1 MDAPTVDADVR
12 RSSIEKMPLP
22 PPPPF
27 DSLPD
32 EIIEQILRLA
42 DPSSFASLVLLNRK
56 WRAVSQR
63 AHLYLLQLSRC
74 PSYSAS
80 HSTFPSSDDDNLP
93 QLRRLFAQ
101 EVKRNLFQAFLRPNV
116 TTVKLISTSISSSS
130 CPGGEG
136 MQYSA
141 SPKGHHILAYNSGRI
156 YVLDVRG
163 SSLEIKREL
172 KILRRPVSACINDAG
187 TLLAVLSTEMQV
199 DLYDM
204 EKTPPR
210 RTQSM
215 ILDNTPR
222 AIALSPCGSV
232 VAAAYEGGIEVS
244 SLRADALVTDRRAV
258 KCDAV
263 DALTFSYDGTQILGT
278 TIHSS
283 PPSTVIITAPYYD
296 PGPHMSEDNLSPL
309 WTTSILFPNT
319 SRDCSHAVLL
329 QDGNEEEASWTFTY
343 DRSFETFRA
352 VRIDD
357 LRNGTTYFTGPVPS
371 TSSQAKLLPSTLP
384 SATYRGELVS
394 AGFQGKDVW
403 IYGVPEDLDAVPDSA
418 SSSNDGSSPSNL
430 GRQNSGNSR
439 RPSTRAQETEGGRV
453 PQWQLLCDKLR
464 NTFVSGAKVAELPE
478 VKMVKW
484 VSGFGS
490 SSLQE
495 RLVVTARGV
504 GAPRLVTEEEDM
516 DFVDGGRVTLIDFDY
531 GIRDGTKNEITIEVG
546 TDHPEVLEEEQR
558 DLATEVAIVRRRTVA
573 QRRGGR
579 GGGSNLLRAA
589 TSAARTHAV
598 PPLPRP
604 ERTNSRD
611 SQDDDDPL
619 IPRRIGQHP
628 SQNPTIRTT
637 EPDNDDDDG
646 DGLSIDEM
654 EALDAPYAHASPRSQ
669 TTLRR
674 AATAAAVDRTLH
686 PRTADGR
693 PIEYRRAD
701 GRREHPHESDADNW
715 VPPPPPYQKED
726 PGDLPAFLRGPSV
739 APLPAPIPPI
749 PPMPNLHAAGMHP
762 FGQNNGGVG
771 SLDSKDG
778 HQHPAASPQRPPFQ
792 RTASDS
798 TTMSRPRVDST
809 SRPRSSPSAQQ
820 EMEDELYDA
829 TPPGS
834 PRQPARQAETAT
846 SEPDSRIPSVSSI
859 APSLDF
865 RAVTAPADPAVAVP
879 TPSQPQAP
887 VPRVSVDASPATEH
901 TAQPGQGTASRVR
914 RLSNAQT
921 WPGGPGPEAGRP
933 ADQVDGFPFPGS
945 RPQPM
950 EDSLSALPPLPS
962 SSQLASLNHRVSQG
976 NPRRLSGGYHVA
988 RRPVGSLDGD
998 YLSHS
1003 LPSALATGPSSLTQ
1017 PEFDQPLIISTP
1029 RGVTGAFDPPTRQTS
1044 GRRSETPL
1052 LAPVPRHP
1060 RPVPGSSQRPT
1071 VERLETIYSIAS
1083 SQGGNHV
1090 PTALPAHQPAPAWL
1104 NAPPVPVTRTSPTVN
1119 RRPSRAERSAAKN
1132 IKDAKKRGW
1141 TGKGKKK
1148 KKKAAD
1154 AASSAGWTDISTGS
1168 VDKDKEKDKKCVVM

>member
-32 EIIEQILRLA
+32 EIIEEILRLA

-63 AHLYLLQLSRC
+63 VHLYLLQLSRC

-80 HSTFPSSDDDNLP
+80 HSTLPSSDDDNLP

-101 EVKRNLFQAFLRPNV
+101 EVKRNLFQAFLRPNI

-136 MQYSA
+136 MQYSV

-156 YVLDVRG
+156 YVLDVRS

-244 SLRADALVTDRRAV
+244 SLRADALATDRRAV

-329 QDGNEEEASWTFTY
+329 QDGNDEEASWTFTY

-430 GRQNSGNSR
+430 GRQNSSNSR

-490 SSLQE
+490 SSSQE

-579 GGGSNLLRAA
+579 GGGSNLLRSA

-598 PPLPRP
+598 PPVPRP
-604 ERTNSRD
+604 QRTNSRD
-611 SQDDDDPL
+611 NQDDDDPL

-628 SQNPTIRTT
+628 TIQTT
-637 EPDNDDDDG
+637 APDNDDEDG

-654 EALDAPYAHASPRSQ
+654 EALDVPYAHASPRSQ

-726 PGDLPAFLRGPSV
+726 PGDLPAFM
-739 APLPAPIPPI
+739 LP
-749 PPMPNLHAAGMHP
+749 G
-762 FGQNNGGVG
+762 
-771 SLDSKDG
+771 
-778 HQHPAASPQRPPFQ
+778 
-792 RTASDS
+792 
-798 TTMSRPRVDST
+798 
-809 SRPRSSPSAQQ
+809 
-820 EMEDELYDA
+820 
-829 TPPGS
+829 
-834 PRQPARQAETAT
+834 PAR
-846 SEPDSRIPSVSSI
+846 
-859 APSLDF
+859 
-865 RAVTAPADPAVAVP
+865 
-879 TPSQPQAP
+879 
-887 VPRVSVDASPATEH
+887 
-901 TAQPGQGTASRVR
+901 
-914 RLSNAQT
+914 
-921 WPGGPGPEAGRP
+921 
-933 ADQVDGFPFPGS
+933 
-945 RPQPM
+945 
-950 EDSLSALPPLPS
+950 
-962 SSQLASLNHRVSQG
+962 
-976 NPRRLSGGYHVA
+976 
-988 RRPVGSLDGD
+988 
-998 YLSHS
+998 
-1003 LPSALATGPSSLTQ
+1003 LTQ

-1029 RGVTGAFDPPTRQTS
+1029 RGVTGAFDPPSRQIS

-1060 RPVPGSSQRPT
+1060 RPGNGSGQRPT

-1090 PTALPAHQPAPAWL
+1090 PTTLPAHQAAPAWL

-1168 VDKDKEKDKKCVVM
+1168 VDKDKEKEKKCVVM

>member
-1 MDAPTVDADVR
+1 
-12 RSSIEKMPLP
+12 
-22 PPPPF
+22 
-27 DSLPD
+27 
-32 EIIEQILRLA
+32 
-42 DPSSFASLVLLNRK
+42 
-56 WRAVSQR
+56 
-63 AHLYLLQLSRC
+63 
-74 PSYSAS
+74 
-80 HSTFPSSDDDNLP
+80 
-93 QLRRLFAQ
+93 
-101 EVKRNLFQAFLRPNV
+101 
-116 TTVKLISTSISSSS
+116 
-130 CPGGEG
+130 

-163 SSLEIKREL
+163 SSLHIKREL

-187 TLLAVLSTEMQV
+187 TLLAVLSSEMQV

-244 SLRADALVTDRRAV
+244 SLRADALATDRRAV

-278 TIHSS
+278 TTHSS

-418 SSSNDGSSPSNL
+418 SSSNDGSSSSNL

-464 NTFVSGAKVAELPE
+464 NTFVSGAKVAELAE

-484 VSGFGS
+484 VSGFGNS
-490 SSLQE
+490 SSQE

-531 GIRDGTKNEITIEVG
+531 GIRDGTKTEITIEVG

-579 GGGSNLLRAA
+579 GGGSLLRAA
-589 TSAARTHAV
+589 TSAARAHAV
-598 PPLPRP
+598 PPLPRT
-604 ERTNSRD
+604 ERKNSRD
-611 SQDDDDPL
+611 NQDDDDPL
-619 IPRRIGQHP
+619 IPRRVGQH
-628 SQNPTIRTT
+628 PTIRTT

-646 DGLSIDEM
+646 DGMSIDDM

-749 PPMPNLHAAGMHP
+749 PPMPNLLAAGMHP
-762 FGQNNGGVG
+762 FGPQSNRHQG

-778 HQHPAASPQRPPFQ
+778 HQHQATSPQRPPFQ

-809 SRPRSSPSAQQ
+809 YRPRSSPSAQQ
-820 EMEDELYDA
+820 EMEDDLYDA

-834 PRQPARQAETAT
+834 PRGAAHQPETAT

-865 RAVTAPADPAVAVP
+865 RAVTAPADPAVALP
-879 TPSQPQAP
+879 LPSQPQAS
-887 VPRVSVDASPATEH
+887 VPRVSVDGLPATEH
-901 TAQPGQGTASRVR
+901 LAQSGQGTAHRVR

-921 WPGGPGPEAGRP
+921 WPGGPGPEAGPP
-933 ADQVDGFPFPGS
+933 ADHGNGFPFPGS
-945 RPQPM
+945 RPQPAN
-950 EDSLSALPPLPS
+950 DSLSALPPLPS

-976 NPRRLSGGYHVA
+976 IPRRLSGGFHVP
-988 RRPVGSLDGD
+988 RRPVGSVDGD

-1003 LPSALATGPSSLTQ
+1003 LPSGPATGPSSLAQ

-1029 RGVTGAFDPPTRQTS
+1029 RGVTGAFDPPSRQIS

-1060 RPVPGSSQRPT
+1060 RPVPGSGQRPT

-1090 PTALPAHQPAPAWL
+1090 PTAAALPAQQATPAWL
-1104 NAPPVPVTRTSPTVN
+1104 NAPPVSVTRTSPAVN

-1168 VDKDKEKDKKCVVM
+1168 VDKDKEKEKKCVVM

>member
-22 PPPPF
+22 LPPPF
-27 DSLPD
+27 ESLPD

-63 AHLYLLQLSRC
+63 VHLYLLQLSRC

-80 HSTFPSSDDDNLP
+80 HSTLPSSDDDNLP

-101 EVKRNLFQAFLRPNV
+101 EVKRNLFQAFLRPNI

-156 YVLDVRG
+156 YVLDVRS

-490 SSLQE
+490 SSSQE

-579 GGGSNLLRAA
+579 GGGSNLLRSA

-598 PPLPRP
+598 PPVPRP
-604 ERTNSRD
+604 VRTTSRD
-611 SQDDDDPL
+611 NQDDDDPL

-628 SQNPTIRTT
+628 TIQTT
-637 EPDNDDDDG
+637 APDNDDEDG

-726 PGDLPAFLRGPSV
+726 PGDLPAFMRGPSV

-749 PPMPNLHAAGMHP
+749 PPMPNLHA
-762 FGQNNGGVG
+762 FGTQNNGAG

-778 HQHPAASPQRPPFQ
+778 FHHPAASPQRPPFQ

-809 SRPRSSPSAQQ
+809 YRPRSSPSAQQ
-820 EMEDELYDA
+820 EMEDDLYDA

-865 RAVTAPADPAVAVP
+865 RAVTAPADPAVALP
-879 TPSQPQAP
+879 PPSQPQVP
-887 VPRVSVDASPATEH
+887 VPRVNVDAAPATEH
-901 TAQPGQGTASRVR
+901 AAQSGPA
-914 RLSNAQT
+914 RLA
-921 WPGGPGPEAGRP
+921 
-933 ADQVDGFPFPGS
+933 
-945 RPQPM
+945 
-950 EDSLSALPPLPS
+950 
-962 SSQLASLNHRVSQG
+962 
-976 NPRRLSGGYHVA
+976 
-988 RRPVGSLDGD
+988 
-998 YLSHS
+998 
-1003 LPSALATGPSSLTQ
+1003 Q

-1029 RGVTGAFDPPTRQTS
+1029 RGVTGAFDPPSRQIS

-1060 RPVPGSSQRPT
+1060 RPGNGSGQRPT

-1090 PTALPAHQPAPAWL
+1090 PTTLPAHQAAPAWL

-1168 VDKDKEKDKKCVVM
+1168 VDKDREKDKKCVVM

>member
-27 DSLPD
+27 HSLPD

-101 EVKRNLFQAFLRPNV
+101 EVKRNLFQAFLRPNI

-141 SPKGHHILAYNSGRI
+141 SPKGHRILAYNSGRI

-244 SLRADALVTDRRAV
+244 SLRADALATDRRAV

-329 QDGNEEEASWTFTY
+329 QDGNDEEASWTFTY

-403 IYGVPEDLDAVPDSA
+403 IYGVPEDLDAVPDTA

-430 GRQNSGNSR
+430 GRQNSGSSR

-490 SSLQE
+490 SSSQE

-611 SQDDDDPL
+611 NQDDDDPL

-739 APLPAPIPPI
+739 APLPAPIPPV

-809 SRPRSSPSAQQ
+809 YRPRSSPSAQQ
-820 EMEDELYDA
+820 EMEDDLYDA

-865 RAVTAPADPAVAVP
+865 RAVTAPADAAVALP
-879 TPSQPQAP
+879 SPSQAQAP
-887 VPRVSVDASPATEH
+887 VPRVNVDASPATEH
-901 TAQPGQGTASRVR
+901 TAQSGQGTASRVR

-945 RPQPM
+945 RPQPT
-950 EDSLSALPPLPS
+950 EDPLSALPPLPS

-1060 RPVPGSSQRPT
+1060 RPVPGSGQRPT

-1168 VDKDKEKDKKCVVM
+1168 VDKDREKDKKCVVM